1 VLDAPVGAAMSGKAV
16 VAAAAALVMV
26 PALLLIVVVGV
37 DSPPCGSG
45 APAPSVAP
53 TAPPAGNASLVAAA
67 APLGAVVAPMRS
79 GTFQVTSPFGARR
92 GSVHQGQ
99 DMAAPVGTDIYAAT
113 DGVVVASGPASGF
126 GQWIVLDGLVG
137 GRPVSTVYGHMFP
150 EGVLVRTGARVSAG
164 QVIAKVGNAGV
175 STGPHLHFEV
185 WASGRLQGGRV
196 LDPAA
201 WLAGGGE
208 PSGAA
213 LPTPGDCAGFGSP
226 GGVLAA
232 AAVPAEFEPWV
243 RRAGTVCPGISSS
256 LIAAQLKAESGF
268 RSGASTPV
276 SATGARGPAQFMPAT
291 WAVWGRD
298 GDGNGTVDVNSV
310 ADAVMSQAALMCAD
324 YASVAN
330 AIGLGTVSGDPV
342 DLTLAAYNAGFGA
355 VLAARGMPT
364 GGDYSAQTQPYVARI
379 RGFERAFASPG
390 AAGRFVPTA
399 GTPVGEQVVTAARQW
414 VGTPYA
420 WGGGGT
426 AGPSGGGFDGPGLVS
441 AAVFAATTGRV
452 SLPRTAAAQAA
463 AGAEVPIAQVAAGD
477 LVFAGGAAGPTQVGI
492 ALGSGRMIA
501 ATPGVGVAE
510 STLIP
515 GMTARRVS

>member
-1 VLDAPVGAAMSGKAV
+1 MSGKAV
-16 VAAAAALVMV
+16 AAAAAALLVV
-26 PALLLIVVVGV
+26 PALLLVVVVGT

-45 APAPSVAP
+45 VAPAPSVAP

-67 APLGAVVAPMRS
+67 TPLGGVVAPMRS
-79 GTFQVTSPFGARR
+79 GTFQVSSPFGVRS

-99 DMAAPVGTDIYAAT
+99 DMAAPAGTDIYAAT

-126 GQWIVLDGLVG
+126 GQWIVLDGLLG
-137 GRPVSTVYGHMFP
+137 GQPVSTVYGHMFP
-150 EGVLVRTGARVSAG
+150 EGVLVRAGARVSAG
-164 QVIAKVGNAGV
+164 QVIAKVGNSGV

-185 WASGRLQGGRV
+185 WAGGRLQGGRV

-213 LPTPGDCAGFGSP
+213 TPTAGDCTGFGSP

-232 AAVPAEFEPWV
+232 GTVPAEFEPWV

-256 LIAAQLKAESGF
+256 LIAAQLKAENGF
-268 RSGASTPV
+268 RSGASAPV
-276 SATGARGPAQFMPAT
+276 SSTGARGPAQFMPAT
-291 WAVWGRD
+291 WATWGRD

-310 ADAVMSQAALMCAD
+310 PDAVMSQAALMCAD
-324 YASVAN
+324 YASVAT
-330 AIGLGTVSGDPV
+330 AIGSGTVSGDPV

-364 GGDYSAQTQPYVARI
+364 GGDYSSQTRPYVASI

-390 AAGRFVPTA
+390 AAGRFVPTV
-399 GTPVGEQVVTAARQW
+399 GTPLGEQVVTAARQW

-420 WGGGGT
+420 WGGGST

-441 AAVFAATTGRV
+441 ASVFAATTGRV
-452 SLPRTAAAQAA
+452 SLPRTTAAQAA

-492 ALGSGRMIA
+492 ALGSARMLA
-501 ATPGVGVAE
+501 ATPGSGVAE